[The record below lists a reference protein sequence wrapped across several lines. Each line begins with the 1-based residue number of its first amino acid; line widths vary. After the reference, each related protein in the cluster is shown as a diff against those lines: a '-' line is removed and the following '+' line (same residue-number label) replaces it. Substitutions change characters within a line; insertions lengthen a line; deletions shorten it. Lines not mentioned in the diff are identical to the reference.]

1 MKSFSV
7 SGVIRGIILS
17 IIIFFALTAVFS
29 LISLRFDDPEAYLSL
44 FSGIVLA
51 VSVFAG
57 AMAAS
62 KGNRKLTCLLF
73 GAAAFLIFGGVGS
86 FWAGG
91 IRFPL
96 IKAAII
102 VLSAFA
108 GCIACK
114 RNGSTASSAKRRKN
128 VKKRYG
134 TYR

>member
-7 SGVIRGIILS
+7 SELARGIILS

-29 LISLRFDDPEAYLSL
+29 LISLRFDDPEEYLSL

-62 KGNRKLTCLLF
+62 KGNRKVTCLLF
-73 GAAAFLIFGGVGS
+73 GAAALLLFGGVGS

-96 IKAAII
+96 MKAAII

-108 GCIACK
+108 GCIVCK
-114 RNGSTASSAKRRKN
+114 RERGTVTSAKRRKN

-134 TYR
+134 AYR